1 MKIEEYPVVIYSTG
15 NLKDV
20 VFLEFRN
27 SLKVDLPVAKEIV
40 ASRLQFTKNE
50 KHYLIIDISNVKQVS
65 LDAKEYM
72 QRPDAGLKNI
82 LGAAFVGTNPISA
95 LIANIFI
102 KTPKEFHARFFTAK
116 EDAYN
121 WILDHRREIIG
132 NDRLC

>member
-1 MKIEEYPVVIYSTG
+1 MKIEESPVVMYSTG
-15 NLKDV
+15 KISDI

-40 ASRLQFTKNE
+40 ASRLNFTKNK
-50 KHYLIIDISNVKQVS
+50 KHYLIVDISNVKEVS

-102 KTPKEFHARFFTAK
+102 KTPKEFNARFFTAK

-121 WILDHRREIIG
+121 WILDYRQEVIG
-132 NDRLC
+132 SDRLC